1 MIGSVKSSYGNES
14 KAKELLS
21 SDKFIPATAL
31 VISADIVT
39 NGNFFAWE
47 IETTFDFL
55 EDEGCLPEPK
65 NRDRLMGAVSI
76 LLNPAFLWDAG
87 AFMAVSQTF
96 NGVLAVPEI
105 WEPLTPANVAY
116 TLDEI
121 EAVYKVYNNTKKLD
135 PLYAEEPKIYMAACC
150 KEHGVS
156 VLPKELAL
164 CKDQFHRLYDL
175 PEDIQDIVSNPV
187 LERKLKEITT
197 YIQKLAQLR
206 SNLVLELKK

>member
-1 MIGSVKSSYGNES
+1 MIGSVKSSYNNEV

-21 SDKFIPATAL
+21 SDMFIPATAL
-31 VISADIVT
+31 VISADIIT
-39 NGNFFAWE
+39 SGNFFAWE

-55 EDEGCLPEPK
+55 EEENCLPEPK
-65 NRDRLMGAVSI
+65 NRDRLMGAMSI

-135 PLYAEEPKIYMAACC
+135 PLYAEEPKIFMAACC

-156 VLPKELAL
+156 VLPKELML

-175 PEDIQDIVSNPV
+175 PEDIPDIVSNPI

-197 YIQKLAQLR
+197 YIQKLTQLR
-206 SNLVLELKK
+206 ANLVSKLKK